1 MTFSSEEIRE
11 EHRLATTGIRAGNN
25 GVLPKS
31 MYKGCEFSEIQQ
43 LKKGNNNFV
52 IKRKLGIILKK
63 RVQEKPVETM
73 KEQVEE
79 ITK

>member
-11 EHRLATTGIRAGNN
+11 EYHRATKGVRAGKG
-25 GVLPKS
+25 GVLPES
-31 MYKGCEFSEIQQ
+31 MCEFSEIKR
-43 LKKGNNNFV
+43 LKKGNDNFV

-63 RVQEKPVETM
+63 RIREKPTETM
-73 KEQVEE
+73 KDQVEK